1 MKLNQILHGDIRAIA
16 PTLPDGLA
24 NCIVTSPP
32 YWGLRDYGHS
42 DQIGL
47 EPTPE
52 EYVSNLVGIFRELRR
67 VLKDDGTLWLNLGD
81 SYAGNGNKS
90 LGRNDAGRN
99 LTGGGGNKHGSGN
112 PGKQGAFNVNVELPP
127 KNLVGIPWR
136 VALALQAD
144 GWYLR
149 SDIVWSKTNPM
160 PESVTDRPTKSH
172 EYLFLLAKSERYYY
186 DQDAIREPIKTESIA
201 RLARG
206 VSDNHKNIDG
216 APGQTPHSMNQPR
229 KNRNN
234 ATTFKRNGSKRE
246 QTIPGQGY
254 GTHRPDRDDT
264 DYNPLGRNKWTVW
277 EISTKPYSGAHFAVF
292 PPDLIEPCILAG
304 CPPDGLV
311 LDPFFGSGT
320 VGEVCV
326 KTGRN
331 WLGVELN
338 QKYITLANQRINGT
352 QLPLIVPGSHVCP
365 TNHSSGITTLPVIET
380 G

>member
-1 MKLNQILHGDIRAIA
+1 MKLNQILHGDIRTVA
-16 PTLPDGLA
+16 PTLPDKLV
-24 NCIVTSPP
+24 NCIVTSPA
-32 YWGLRDYGHS
+32 YWGLRDYGV
-42 DQIGL
+42 DGQLGL
-47 EPTPE
+47 EPTLE
-52 EYVSNLVGIFRELRR
+52 EYVSNLVGVFRELRR
-67 VLKDDGTLWLNLGD
+67 VLRDDGTLWLNLGD
-81 SYAGNGNKS
+81 SYIASKTGSVGDKVKLQGGKTTQKVASCRPDKFANGLK
-90 LGRNDAGRN
+90 
-99 LTGGGGNKHGSGN
+99 
-112 PGKQGAFNVNVELPP
+112 P

-149 SDIVWSKTNPM
+149 SDIVWSKPNPM

-206 VSDNHKNIDG
+206 VSDNHKNING
-216 APGQTPHSMNQPR
+216 APGQTPHSMNKPR
-229 KNRNN
+229 QNRNK

-246 QTIPGQGY
+246 QSIPGQGY

-277 EISTKPYSGAHFAVF
+277 EVSTKPYKEAHFATF

-304 CPPDGLV
+304 CPPNGVV
-311 LDPFFGSGT
+311 LDPFIGSGT
-320 VGEVCV
+320 VAQVSIN
-326 KTGRN
+326 TGRN

-338 QKYITLANQRINGT
+338 ESYIQLAKSRISSV
-352 QLPLIVPGSHVCP
+352 QLPLIVPGSHGHI
-365 TNHSSGITTLPVIET
+365 TNHSSGITTAAINNHPAPA
-380 G
+380 